1 MQQPLEDI
9 IQQINRKWGHQTIQ
23 PAHQISTNIAKVSTG
38 FTGLDA
44 ILEGIAKGHVSEL
57 AGRPTSGL
65 TTLAHHISASAQRA
79 GDNVV
84 YIQMDNHLDA
94 SHALNCGVNLD
105 KFLAVQAQSIP
116 HILEVIREVVSSET
130 VGLVVANL
138 LPLVQRHLDLQ
149 RILQDIRASQCAVL
163 MLLPSYTQSNG
174 ASLRLSIQRQRW
186 LKQRKQILGC
196 LSLVTIQKNKLG
208 RAGNHALLLM
218 PLVQEAWT

>member
-9 IQQINRKWGHQTIQ
+9 IQQINRKWGHQTIH

-44 ILEGIAKGHVSEL
+44 ILDGIAKGHVSEL

-65 TTLAHHISASAQRA
+65 TTLAHHISASAQGA

-94 SHALNCGVNLD
+94 SHALNCGVKLD

-116 HILEVIREVVSSET
+116 LVLEVIREVVSSET

-138 LPLVQRHLDLQ
+138 LPLAQRHLDLQ

-208 RAGNHALLLM
+208 RVGNHALLLM